1 MFSIISE
8 YARAHGCI
16 VKERESLREYST
28 FKIGGTAELLIMPGG
43 SACLPGLFKIIKE
56 QGVSYYI
63 LGNGS
68 NVLIADKHFAG
79 VFIVL
84 SRMGNIDAD
93 GEYIHA
99 GAGVSLNKLAGI
111 ARDSNMSGL
120 EFAYGIPGT
129 LGGAVVMN
137 AGAYGGQMSDIVYSS
152 EYLELDTL
160 ETRVIGCEEHEFGY
174 RHSIFGGNKLI
185 LSCRLKLNP
194 SNKCEIDALMQKN
207 MQARRDK
214 QPLDY
219 PSAGS
224 VFKRGVDYFA
234 AQVID
239 ECGLKG
245 TMVGG
250 AQVSEKHAGF
260 IINCGSASFDDVIS
274 LIERVKSVVREKTGI
289 ELERE
294 VRIIE

>member
-8 YARAHGCI
+8 YARASGCI
-16 VKERESLREYST
+16 VKEQESLREYNT
-28 FKIGGTAELLIMPGG
+28 FKIGGTAELIIMPED

-56 QGVSYYI
+56 QGASYHI

-99 GAGVSLNKLAGI
+99 GAGASLNKLAGI

-160 ETRVIGCEEHEFGY
+160 ETRVIGREEHEFGY
-174 RHSIFGGNKLI
+174 RRSIFGGNKLI
-185 LSCRLKLNP
+185 LSCRLRLKQG
-194 SNKCEIDALMQKN
+194 NKREIDALMQKN

-224 VFKRGVDYFA
+224 VFKRGENYFA

-245 TMVGG
+245 AAVGG

-260 IINCGSASFDDVIS
+260 IINCGGASFDDVIS
-274 LIERVKSVVREKTGI
+274 LIEHVKSVVREKTGI